1 MLSGNKTLINLID
14 DHISNQCFTWNNLDE
29 TDQELLVAE
38 AMRGLG
44 DEAYVCITESDELGE
59 ILKNLRK
66 HLTTGNNM
74 YDLAQSM
81 TRAVTLYLAPEIA
94 ALFIER
100 KETHDYDYYYEH
112 GFVPTV
118 DKQTGEREWSRHS

>member
-1 MLSGNKTLINLID
+1 MLSDNKILID
-14 DHISNQCFTWNNLDE
+14 AIDHHISEQCFTWNNLDE

-59 ILKNLRK
+59 ILKELRR

-74 YDLAQSM
+74 YDLAQTM
-81 TRAVTLYLAPEIA
+81 THAVTLYFTPELA
-94 ALFIER
+94 ALFLER
-100 KETHDYDYYYEH
+100 KEAYDYDYYYEH

-118 DKQTGEREWSRHS
+118 DKQTGETEWVRA